1 MRMLQRVF
9 SFPVMLAALLVV
21 LSVLT
26 VRSRFDD
33 LDMWWHL
40 KTGEIIWKTHTI
52 PLADIFSYTTNHQA
66 LIPQEWLAQLAIY
79 VAYHW
84 GGYSG
89 LMVWLCFFT
98 SALLIAG
105 YLLCALYS
113 GNAKVAFVGALAVWF
128 FGTIGFAIRPQMIA
142 YLLLIVELLL
152 IQLGRTHSPRWFLGL
167 PIVFAVWINCH
178 GSFIL
183 GIIVAGVY
191 LFSSLFSFEM
201 GLLVSQSWE
210 PRRRNVFILALVLS
224 TAALFLNPV
233 GIRQIFYPFDTI
245 FNMHILLANVKE
257 WAPLQMS
264 DPRGI
269 GMLAV
274 LLCCFVIPILRRTE
288 FFGDEFVLLALGT
301 WLAASHVRML
311 SVFGILAAPVLSR
324 QLSALWDGYRVEEDR
339 VWPNAVLIATSLLV
353 VFFAF
358 PNHRDLEAQ
367 VETQSPVKAVEFI
380 KANRL
385 SGPML
390 NDYGSG
396 GYLIWAAPE
405 YPVMIDGRTDVYEWS
420 GFLGEFG
427 NWATLRSDPNVL
439 LRKYKVNFCL
449 LTRDDPMAQIMPR
462 LQGWKLA
469 YSDNN
474 SSVFVRTAPWGEAG

>member
-1 MRMLQRVF
+1 
-9 SFPVMLAALLVV
+9 MLAGLLLV
-21 LSVLT
+21 LGVLT

-33 LDMWWHL
+33 PDMWWHL

-52 PLADIFSYTTNHQA
+52 ALADIFSYTTNHQA

-79 VAYHW
+79 SAYHW

-98 SALLIAG
+98 AALLIAG
-105 YLLCALYS
+105 YVLCTLYS
-113 GNAKVAFVGALAVWF
+113 GNAKVAFVGAFAIWF

-152 IQLGRTHSPRWFLGL
+152 IQLGRTRSPRWFLGL
-167 PIVFAVWINCH
+167 PFVFAVWINCH

-183 GIIVAGVY
+183 GVIVAGVF

-201 GLLVSQSWE
+201 GALVSQRWE
-210 PRRRNVFILALVLS
+210 PRSRRMLSLAMILSV
-224 TAALFLNPV
+224 AALFLNPV
-233 GIRQIFYPFDTI
+233 GIRQILYPFDTI
-245 FNMHILLANVKE
+245 LNMHVLLANVEE
-257 WAPLQMS
+257 WAPLKMS

-269 GMLAV
+269 GLLAV
-274 LLCCFVIPILRRTE
+274 LFCCLLLPIVRRSE
-288 FFGDEFVLLALGT
+288 LFWDELLLLALGT
-301 WLAASHVRML
+301 WLAVSHVRML
-311 SVFGILAAPVLSR
+311 SIFGILAAPILAR
-324 QLSALWDGYRVEEDR
+324 QLSTLWDSYKFEEDR
-339 VWPNAVLIATSLLV
+339 IWPNAVLIGTSLLV

-358 PNHRDLEAQ
+358 PSYRDLESQ
-367 VETQSPVKAVEFI
+367 VEAQSPVKALEFI
-380 KANRL
+380 KANHL

-390 NDYGSG
+390 NDYRFG

-405 YPVMIDGRTDVYEWS
+405 YPVMMDGRTDIYEWS

-427 NWATLRSDPNVL
+427 NWATLRSDPNAL
-439 LRKYKVNFCL
+439 LDKYQVNFCL
-449 LTRDDPMAQIMPR
+449 LAAGSPTAKIMP
-462 LQGWKLA
+462 LSHGWELA

-474 SSVFVRTAPWGEAG
+474 SSIFVRIAPLSRAG